1 MRDIKAKKK
10 GGVITELIG
19 GVGGLVIL
27 VVITLVIISTILGA
41 NLLTGGSYNDTAQ
54 GMAANFTI
62 GINNISSKIPT
73 ILLIAAV
80 VLLLSVLAF
89 LVIKARQMSAG
100 AGGGGGTL

>member
-1 MRDIKAKKK
+1 MRNKK
-10 GGVITELIG
+10 GGIVTELIS

-41 NLLTGGSYNDTAQ
+41 NLLSAGTYNNTAQ
-54 GMAANFTI
+54 DMAANFSV
-62 GINNISSKIPT
+62 GINNVSAKIPT

-89 LVIKARQMSAG
+89 LVVKARQMSVG
-100 AGGGGGTL
+100 GGGGGTL

>member
-1 MRDIKAKKK
+1 MRDIRKKK
-10 GGVITELIG
+10 GGIVTELIG
-19 GVGGLVIL
+19 GVGGLIIL

-41 NLLTGGSYNDTAQ
+41 NLLTAGVYNETAQ
-54 GMAANFTI
+54 SMAGNFTA
-62 GINNISSKIPT
+62 GINSVSAKIPT

-89 LVIKARQMSAG
+89 LVVKAKQMSLG